1 MDRLPY
7 PVYPALP
14 PPARGRRRRWVGLF
28 LALVVFLF
36 LAGGG
41 YLYLRGLTGP
51 TGHAAI
57 VRIPPGAGA
66 AAIGELLERE
76 GVVRSGRAFALL
88 ARLTGAEKKLK
99 SGVFRLEGRGTLAV
113 LRELLAPRPV
123 TVRVTFPEGWRAVD
137 YARRLA
143 EAGLDGEGFLALAQ
157 SPPPDLKPPY
167 DEGPTLE
174 GYLFPDTYEIP
185 VGAAPREIVRMMLRR
200 FGRELT
206 PEREA
211 RLSVL
216 GLSVHAWVTLASIVQ
231 AEAGSEEEMPWI
243 AGVYLNR
250 LEIGMPLQADPTV
263 AYAVG
268 KDLPELDRGAG
279 DFEADS
285 PYNTYKHP
293 GLPPGAINNPGSA
306 ALRAVLEARRL
317 SPRGEPYLY
326 FFHARGKLYLN
337 ETFAGHLRDLNRYRY
352 GR

>member
-1 MDRLPY
+1 MGFGAFLGARLI
-7 PVYPALP
+7 A
-14 PPARGRRRRWVGLF
+14 
-28 LALVVFLF
+28 
-36 LAGGG
+36 
-41 YLYLRGLTGP
+41 P
-51 TGHAAI
+51 TGRTAI
-57 VRIPPGAGA
+57 VRVPPGAGA

-113 LRELLAPRPV
+113 LQELLSPRPV
-123 TVRVTFPEGWRAVD
+123 TVRLTFPEGWRVVD

-143 EAGLDGEGFLALAQ
+143 EAGFDGEGFRALARR
-157 SPPPDLKPPY
+157 PPPGLKPPY

-185 VGAAPREIVRMMLRR
+185 VGASPEDIIRAMLRR
-200 FGRELT
+200 FARELT
-206 PEREA
+206 PERRA
-211 RLSVL
+211 RLREL

-250 LEIGMPLQADPTV
+250 LEVGMPLQADPTV

-268 KDLPELDRGAG
+268 KALPELDRGAG

-285 PYNTYKHP
+285 PYNTYRHP
-293 GLPPGAINNPGSA
+293 GLPPGPINNPGSA
-306 ALRAVLEARRL
+306 ALASVLHARRL
-317 SPRGEPYLY
+317 SPRGKPYLF

>member
-7 PVYPALP
+7 PVLPALP
-14 PPARGRRRRWVGLF
+14 PPRRQRRGFPW
-28 LALVVFLF
+28 ALGFLF
-36 LAGGG
+36 LAAFLASLAGGFW
-41 YLYLRGLTGP
+41 YLAAP
-51 TGHAAI
+51 TGRTAI
-57 VRIPPGAGA
+57 VRVPEGAGA
-66 AAIGELLERE
+66 AAIGALLEHE
-76 GVVRSGRAFALL
+76 GIVRSGWVFALL
-88 ARLTGAEKKLK
+88 ARATGAEKKLK

-113 LRELLAPRPV
+113 LKELEAPRPL
-123 TVRVTFPEGWRAVD
+123 TVRLTFPEGWRAVD
-137 YARRLA
+137 YARRLR
-143 EAGLDGEGFLALAQ
+143 EAGFDGEGFLALAER
-157 SPPPDLKPPY
+157 PPEALKPPY

-185 VGAAPREIVRMMLRR
+185 LGTGPEAIVRLMLRR
-200 FGRELT
+200 FAKELT

-243 AGVYLNR
+243 AGVFLNR
-250 LEIGMPLQADPTV
+250 LEIGMPLQSDPTV
-263 AYAVG
+263 AYALG
-268 KDLPELDRGAG
+268 KDLPELDRRAG

-285 PYNTYKHP
+285 PYNTYRYP
-293 GLPPGAINNPGSA
+293 GLPPGPINNPGSA
-306 ALRAVLEARRL
+306 ALASVLNARRL
-317 SPRGEPYLY
+317 SPKGKPYLY